1 MDLQKQRSA
10 YMQSLNHNIIKSYAK
25 INIGLKILDIYP
37 DGYHSIWTI
46 MHEINLHDIITIN
59 KRTDNLINLN
69 LSGDIT
75 VPNDANNLCIKAAQ
89 LFFDFYNINNK
100 GLDIYLN
107 KNIPVGAGLGGGSSN
122 AASILLIL
130 NKIFKLG
137 ATKDDL
143 RNIGFKLGCDVP
155 FFIDGGAQISEG
167 KGEKLSPVSFNLDEH
182 TILLVCPEFSISTK
196 WAYSF
201 FKNNLPKS
209 FNRNKFR
216 TFQNNIDW
224 SLFENDFEEVVK
236 TTYPEVMKIR
246 DRLESSGALFV
257 SLSGSGSTM
266 FGIFND
272 FSKAEL
278 AQQILKPYLCHIV
291 KPIMRK

>member
-1 MDLQKQRSA
+1 
-10 YMQSLNHNIIKSYAK
+10 MQSLNHNIIKSYAK

-69 LSGDIT
+69 LSGGIT
-75 VPNDANNLCIKAAQ
+75 VPNDGNNLCIKSAR
-89 LFFDFYNINNK
+89 LFFDSYNINNT
-100 GLDIYLN
+100 GLDIHLN

-130 NKIFKLG
+130 NRIFELG
-137 ATKDDL
+137 ATTEDL
-143 RNIGFKLGCDVP
+143 CKIGFKLGCDVP
-155 FFIDGGAQISEG
+155 FFIDGGVQISEG
-167 KGEKLSPVSFNLDEH
+167 KGDKLSQISLNLDEY

>member
-1 MDLQKQRSA
+1 
-10 YMQSLNHNIIKSYAK
+10 MQSLNHNIIKSYAK
-25 INIGLKILDIYP
+25 INIGLKILDILP

-46 MHEINLHDIITIN
+46 MHEIDLHDTITIY
-59 KRTDNLINLN
+59 KRQDNIINLN
-69 LSGDIT
+69 ISGDIEI
-75 VPNDANNLCIKAAQ
+75 PNDTNNLCIRSAE
-89 LFFDFYNINNK
+89 LFFDSYNINNI
-100 GLDIYLN
+100 GLDIHLH

-122 AASILLIL
+122 AANTLLL
-130 NKIFKLG
+130 LKEMFKLE
-137 ATKDDL
+137 ATTQDL
-143 RNIGFKLGCDVP
+143 CDIGFKLGCDVP
-155 FFIDGGAQISEG
+155 FFIHGGIQISEG
-167 KGEKLSPVSFNLDEH
+167 KGEKLSSISINLDGY
-182 TILLVCPEFSISTK
+182 TILLVLPNFSVSTK

-224 SLFENDFEEVVK
+224 SLFENDFEEVIK
-236 TTYPEVMKIR
+236 TTYPEVIKIR

-266 FGIFND
+266 FGVFDD
-272 FSKAEL
+272 FSKANL

-291 KPIMRK
+291 KPIIRK

>member
-1 MDLQKQRSA
+1 
-10 YMQSLNHNIIKSYAK
+10 MQSLNHNIIKSYAK

-69 LSGDIT
+69 LSGGIT
-75 VPNDANNLCIKAAQ
+75 VPNDGNNLCIKSAR
-89 LFFDFYNINNK
+89 LFFDSYNINNT
-100 GLDIYLN
+100 GLDIHLN

-130 NKIFKLG
+130 NRIFELG
-137 ATKDDL
+137 ATTEDL

-155 FFIDGGAQISEG
+155 FFIDGGVQISEG
-167 KGEKLSPVSFNLDEH
+167 KGDKLSQISLNLDEY

>member
-1 MDLQKQRSA
+1 
-10 YMQSLNHNIIKSYAK
+10 MQSLNHNIIKSYAK

-69 LSGDIT
+69 LSGDIA
-75 VPNDANNLCIKAAQ
+75 VPNDANNLCIKSAQ
-89 LFFDFYNINNK
+89 LFFDSYHINNT
-100 GLDIYLN
+100 GLDIHLN

-130 NKIFKLG
+130 NRIFKLG
-137 ATKDDL
+137 ATREDL

-155 FFIDGGAQISEG
+155 FFIDGGVQISEG
-167 KGEKLSPVSFNLDEH
+167 KGEKLSPISLNLDEH

-224 SLFENDFEEVVK
+224 SLFENDFEEVIK
-236 TTYPEVMKIR
+236 TAYPEVKKIR
-246 DRLESSGALFV
+246 KQLESSEALYV

-266 FGIFND
+266 FGIFDD
-272 FSKAEL
+272 FFKADL

>member
-1 MDLQKQRSA
+1 
-10 YMQSLNHNIIKSYAK
+10 MQSLNHNIIKSYAK

-69 LSGDIT
+69 LSGDIA
-75 VPNDANNLCIKAAQ
+75 VPNDANNLCIKSAQ
-89 LFFDFYNINNK
+89 LFFDSYNINNT
-100 GLDIYLN
+100 GLDIHLN

-130 NKIFKLG
+130 NRIFELG
-137 ATKDDL
+137 ATRDDL
-143 RNIGFKLGCDVP
+143 RKIGFKLGCDVP

-167 KGEKLSPVSFNLDEH
+167 KGEKLSPISLNLDEH

-224 SLFENDFEEVVK
+224 SLFENDFEEVIK
-236 TTYPEVMKIR
+236 TTYPEVIKIR

-278 AQQILKPYLCHIV
+278 AQQMLKPYLCHIV

>member
-1 MDLQKQRSA
+1 
-10 YMQSLNHNIIKSYAK
+10 MQSLNHNIIKSYAK

-46 MHEINLHDIITIN
+46 MHEINLHDIITID

-69 LSGDIT
+69 LSGDIA
-75 VPNDANNLCIKAAQ
+75 VPNDANNLCIKSAQ
-89 LFFDFYNINNK
+89 LFFDSYHINNR
-100 GLDIYLN
+100 GLDIHLN

-130 NKIFKLG
+130 NRIFKLG
-137 ATKDDL
+137 ATRDDL

-155 FFIDGGAQISEG
+155 FFIDGGVQISEG
-167 KGEKLSPVSFNLDEH
+167 KGEKLSPISLNLDEH